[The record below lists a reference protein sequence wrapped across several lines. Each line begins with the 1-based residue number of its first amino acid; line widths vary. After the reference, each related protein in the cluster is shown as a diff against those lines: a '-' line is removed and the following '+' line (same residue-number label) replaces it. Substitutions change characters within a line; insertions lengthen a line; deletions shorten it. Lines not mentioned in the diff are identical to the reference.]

1 MCVYMNKLPALH
13 TSACRKYK
21 GFYPNITPVIYSLSQ
36 DTSPEGDYALIY
48 ITGNNYLLDGMTRV
62 NFGSY
67 TNLPVTFFSSVTLSF
82 IVPAD
87 ATAGIYSVRVT
98 TVDNTQVV
106 PSTMYSNGV
115 DYTIT

>member
-1 MCVYMNKLPALH
+1 MSKLPGLQNH
-13 TSACRKYK
+13 ACRTYK
-21 GFYPNITPVIYSLSQ
+21 GFYPNITPVIYNLSQ
-36 DTSPEGDYALIY
+36 ETSPQGDYALVY
-48 ITGNNYLLDGMTRV
+48 ITGNNFLLDGMTRV

-87 ATAGIYSVRVT
+87 APVGSYPVRVT

-106 PSTMYSNGV
+106 PSTMYSNAIN
-115 DYTIT
+115 YTIT